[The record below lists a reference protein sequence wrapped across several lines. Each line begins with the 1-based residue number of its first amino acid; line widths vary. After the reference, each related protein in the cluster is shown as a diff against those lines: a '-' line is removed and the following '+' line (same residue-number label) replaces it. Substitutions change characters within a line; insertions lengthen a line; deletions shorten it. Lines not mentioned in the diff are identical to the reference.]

1 MNQKRKAFG
10 TLGLAMKSGNVA
22 SGEFLTEQA
31 IRSGKARLVI
41 VAEDASDN
49 TKKKFRNSC
58 RYYRVPMAVFGEK
71 EVLGNAVGKEFRAS
85 LAVLDPGLA
94 SSISKNL
101 DLEEM

>member
-1 MNQKRKAFG
+1 MIQDRKTFG

-22 SGEFLTEQA
+22 SGEFMTETA
-31 IRSGKARLVI
+31 IRSGTAKLVI

-58 RYYRVPMAVFGEK
+58 SYYRVPMAVFGEK
-71 EVLGNAVGKEFRAS
+71 EKLGNAIGKEFRAS
-85 LAVLDPGLA
+85 LAVLDQGFA